1 MSMRKINIG
10 LIFWLLAL
18 FACESSAPDQVS
30 EAADTDKQPTVDR
43 SDYHSYARPE
53 EARIT
58 HLDLQLAVDFE
69 DKQLSGFAR
78 YDIEQSEGA
87 DSLVLDVRHLNI
99 QRVTAGTGAQERELA
114 YTVSEDQAYI
124 GSALRIDIAPEDEVV
139 TVYYKTDP
147 EGADALDWLVPQ
159 QTADKE
165 APFLY
170 TQGQA
175 ILTRTWIPIQDS
187 PGVRITYEAQIQV
200 PEGLLAVMSAS
211 NPQAVN
217 PDGKYRFEMEQPIPP
232 YLLALAVG
240 KLEFAPIGERTGVYA
255 EPSVVE
261 DAVYEFADL
270 DDMLAAAEELYGP
283 YLWDRYDII
292 VLPPSFPFG
301 GMENPRLTFATPTII
316 AGDRSLTALVA
327 HELAHSWSG
336 NLVTNATWDDF
347 WLNEGFTVY
356 FERRIMEALYG
367 KSYANMLAQLG
378 YQDLMADVE
387 DIGPESEDTQLKL
400 DLEGRD
406 PDEGMTDI
414 AYEKG
419 AFFLAMLEGKVGREN
434 FDAFLREYFEK
445 HRFQTL
451 TTEEFVQYLEKNL
464 LEKYNVEANIDE
476 WIYGAGL
483 PDNLPVPTSER
494 FAAVDQAAASFKAG
508 AAPSQLDTDEWT
520 THEWLHF
527 LRQLPEGLSEERM
540 AALDKAFGFS
550 QSGNSEILAAW
561 FEKAINNGYNKKTMP
576 VIEAFLVE
584 VGRRKFLA
592 PLYRAFVES
601 GQREAALDIYEK
613 ARPNYHAV
621 SRNTIDEILG
631 YEGGEG

>member
-1 MSMRKINIG
+1 MNIRFTQ
-10 LIFWLLAL
+10 LFSLLSLAAL
-18 FACESSAPDQVS
+18 LGCGENSNEQAAYTGQEIAES
-30 EAADTDKQPTVDR
+30 TDR
-43 SDYHSYARPE
+43 HSYARPE

-58 HLDLQLAVDFE
+58 HLDLQLEVSFE
-69 DKQLSGFAR
+69 DRQLKGFAR
-78 YDIEQSEGA
+78 YDIVQAEGA
-87 DSLVLDVRHLNI
+87 DSLILDVRHLDI
-99 QRVTAGTGAQERELA
+99 QRVTAGTEQQERELA
-114 YTVSEDQAYI
+114 YAVSDSQEYI
-124 GSALRIDIAPEDEVV
+124 GSALRIDIEPEDRVV
-139 TVYYKTDP
+139 TVYYQTDP
-147 EGADALDWLVPQ
+147 EGAEALDWLVPQ
-159 QTADKE
+159 QTADEE

-187 PGVRITYEAQIQV
+187 PGIRITYDAQVQV
-200 PEGLLAVMSAS
+200 PYGLLAVMSAS
-211 NPQAVN
+211 NPQEVN
-217 PDGKYRFEMEQPIPP
+217 PDGRYSFTMEQPIPP

-240 KLEFAPIGERTGVYA
+240 KLEFAPISERTGVYA

-270 DDMLAAAEELYGP
+270 DDMLAAAENLYGP

-387 DIGPESEDTQLKL
+387 DIGPESEDTHLKL
-400 DLEGRD
+400 DLEGRN

-434 FDAFLREYFEK
+434 FDAFLREYFDK
-445 HRFQTL
+445 HRFETL
-451 TTEEFVQYLEKNL
+451 TTEEFIQYLEKNL

-476 WIYGAGL
+476 WIYGPGL
-483 PDNLPVPTSER
+483 PENLPLPTSER
-494 FAAVDQAAASFKAG
+494 FAAVDQAAAKFKAG
-508 AAPSQLDTDEWT
+508 TAPGKLATEEWT

-527 LRQLPEGLSEERM
+527 LRQLPDGLSDERM
-540 AALDKAFGFS
+540 LALDDAFGFS

-561 FEKAINNGYNKKTMP
+561 FKRAIYNGYNQRIMEE
-576 VIEAFLVE
+576 IEAFLVK

-601 GQREAALDIYEK
+601 EQRAAALEIYEK

-631 YEGGEG
+631 WES

>member
-1 MSMRKINIG
+1 MNIRFTQFFS
-10 LIFWLLAL
+10 LLLLAAL
-18 FACESSAPDQVS
+18 LGCGENSSEQAAYTGQEMVES
-30 EAADTDKQPTVDR
+30 TDR
-43 SDYHSYARPE
+43 HSYARPE

-58 HLDLQLAVDFE
+58 HLDLQLEVSFE
-69 DKQLSGFAR
+69 NRQLKGFAR
-78 YDIEQSEGA
+78 YDIVQAEGA
-87 DSLVLDVRHLNI
+87 DSLILDVRHLDI
-99 QRVTAGTGAQERELA
+99 QRVTAGTEQQERELA
-114 YTVSEDQAYI
+114 YAVSDPQEYI
-124 GSALRIDIAPEDEVV
+124 GSALRIDIEPEDRVV
-139 TVYYKTDP
+139 TVYYQTDP
-147 EGADALDWLVPQ
+147 EGAEALDWLVPQ
-159 QTADKE
+159 QTADEE

-187 PGVRITYEAQIQV
+187 PGIRITYDAQVQV
-200 PEGLLAVMSAS
+200 PYGLLAVMSAS
-211 NPQAVN
+211 NPQEVN
-217 PDGKYRFEMEQPIPP
+217 PDGRYSFAMEQPIPP

-240 KLEFAPIGERTGVYA
+240 KLEFAPISERTGVYA

-270 DDMLAAAEELYGP
+270 DDMLAAAENLYGP

-387 DIGPESEDTQLKL
+387 DIGPESEDTHLKL

-434 FDAFLREYFEK
+434 FDAFLREYFDK
-445 HRFQTL
+445 HRFETL
-451 TTEEFVQYLEKNL
+451 TTEEFIQYLEKNL
-464 LEKYNVEANIDE
+464 LEKYNVEANVDD
-476 WIYGAGL
+476 WIYGPGL
-483 PDNLPVPTSER
+483 PENLPVPTSER
-494 FAAVDQAAASFKAG
+494 FAAVDQAAAKFKAG
-508 AAPSQLDTDEWT
+508 TAPGKLATEEWT

-527 LRQLPEGLSEERM
+527 LRQLPDGLSDERM
-540 AALDKAFGFS
+540 VALDDAFGFS

-561 FEKAINNGYNKKTMP
+561 FKRAIYNGYNQRIMEK
-576 VIEAFLVE
+576 IEAFLVK

-601 GQREAALDIYEK
+601 EQRAAALEIYEK

-631 YEGGEG
+631 WKSYEG

>member
-1 MSMRKINIG
+1 M
-10 LIFWLLAL
+10 
-18 FACESSAPDQVS
+18 
-30 EAADTDKQPTVDR
+30 
-43 SDYHSYARPE
+43 
-53 EARIT
+53 
-58 HLDLQLAVDFE
+58 
-69 DKQLSGFAR
+69 
-78 YDIEQSEGA
+78 
-87 DSLVLDVRHLNI
+87 
-99 QRVTAGTGAQERELA
+99 
-114 YTVSEDQAYI
+114 
-124 GSALRIDIAPEDEVV
+124 
-139 TVYYKTDP
+139 
-147 EGADALDWLVPQ
+147 
-159 QTADKE
+159 
-165 APFLY
+165 
-170 TQGQA
+170 
-175 ILTRTWIPIQDS
+175 
-187 PGVRITYEAQIQV
+187 
-200 PEGLLAVMSAS
+200 
-211 NPQAVN
+211 
-217 PDGKYRFEMEQPIPP
+217 
-232 YLLALAVG
+232 
-240 KLEFAPIGERTGVYA
+240 
-255 EPSVVE
+255 VE

-387 DIGPESEDTQLKL
+387 DIGPESEDTHLKL

-434 FDAFLREYFEK
+434 FDAFLREYFEE

-451 TTEEFVQYLEKNL
+451 TTEEFVQYLKKNL

-476 WIYGAGL
+476 WIYGPGL
-483 PDNLPVPTSER
+483 PDNLPLPTSER

-508 AAPSQLDTDEWT
+508 AEPGQLDTEEWT

-527 LRQLPEGLSEERM
+527 LRQLPEGLPKDRM

-561 FEKAINNGYNKKTMP
+561 FEKAINNGYNKKIMP
-576 VIEAFLVE
+576 QIEAFLVE

-601 GQREAALDIYEK
+601 GQREGALDIYKK

-631 YEGGEG
+631 WESYEG